1 LESKPSARRSILI
14 WLIVSQLLALKSLFA
29 TVVGDYAIFPIA
41 FAISA
46 WIAYA
51 RKRDKLAAILN
62 ALTILPVLMLMLV
75 ILLIKF
81 SFPYGF

>member
-1 LESKPSARRSILI
+1 VETKLASRKPILI
-14 WLIVSQLLALKSLFA
+14 WLIVSQSLALISLFA
-29 TVVGDYAIFPIA
+29 TVVGAYAICPIA

-51 RKRDKLAAILN
+51 RNKDKLAAILS
-62 ALTILPVLMLMLV
+62 ALTILPVLILMLV
-75 ILLIKF
+75 ILLIKI

>member
-1 LESKPSARRSILI
+1 LI
-14 WLIVSQLLALKSLFA
+14 WLIVSQLLALISLFA
-29 TVVGDYAIFPIA
+29 TVVGAYAICPLA

-51 RKRDKLAAILN
+51 RKTDKLAAILS